1 MKKPIHT
8 NYKSLKDFM
17 VDNNKF
23 LVSIGFAP
31 DTLADLNSQ
40 GIFTPYDLA
49 HFEMSESY
57 VELHNNIMDFRPTGV
72 EKLSNMLTCK
82 LVWSIF
88 VAPSEYTFL
97 NIKSQAG

>member
-1 MKKPIHT
+1 MKKPNHT

-31 DTLADLNSQ
+31 DTLDDLNSQ

-49 HFEMSESY
+49 HYEMSESY
-57 VELHNNIMDFRPTGV
+57 IELHNDIMDFRPTGV
-72 EKLSNMLTCK
+72 EKLSLS
-82 LVWSIF
+82 V
-88 VAPSEYTFL
+88 
-97 NIKSQAG
+97 IKNKYNELFNDYIADEFSDGGINV